1 MFVLEKTIDDVIK
14 NHTYFDNRTKIN
26 LINRVEMC
34 FSYFVNISKTY
45 LVEEY
50 IENEW
55 RDSYDLYYSKT
66 NYTKCNNLVKRIHF
80 IKESINDLKDISEEN
95 YVGYINI
102 RPIPNDEISRI
113 RFKLTKFAFEEYS
126 DEEIYCMSVNTVVNL
141 PHLSISYPSFPL
153 YSQDGM
159 VSICAHADL
168 LMITKYMYKK
178 YNFNNYKLKE
188 IIENNLISNSH
199 GRKIPSEGL
208 NILQIIAILK
218 ENNYNPI
225 STLFT
230 YGLYNKINIFKYIDS
245 FVESALP
252 VILAFDG
259 HVVLVVGYMN
269 NPKKHYI
276 IADDSRYHITK
287 SFKKNDSHFAI
298 ISQEELNKIFLE
310 QQVFVIA
317 PSFDRFYLRYQYLA
331 LMVNHLTNKLKQEYL
346 SFKELS
352 ENQIQINT
360 REFLVESSLIKQFL
374 FKCGDNS
381 FEGVMMP
388 HYVWY
393 IEIYLNEIKEENLA
407 HYLIIDAS
415 AHKRD
420 RNFSIIKDQNN
431 ISINFVNKM
440 KNKKQ
445 LYRLTKLD

>member
-14 NHTYFDNRTKIN
+14 NHTYFDNRTKVN

-188 IIENNLISNSH
+188 IIEN
-199 GRKIPSEGL
+199 KKFE
-208 NILQIIAILK
+208 
-218 ENNYNPI
+218 
-225 STLFT
+225 
-230 YGLYNKINIFKYIDS
+230 IN
-245 FVESALP
+245 
-252 VILAFDG
+252 
-259 HVVLVVGYMN
+259 
-269 NPKKHYI
+269 
-276 IADDSRYHITK
+276 
-287 SFKKNDSHFAI
+287 AI
-298 ISQEELNKIFLE
+298 IDKYALINGNWIEQDEEL
-310 QQVFVIA
+310 A
-317 PSFDRFYLRYQYLA
+317 
-331 LMVNHLTNKLKQEYL
+331 
-346 SFKELS
+346 
-352 ENQIQINT
+352 
-360 REFLVESSLIKQFL
+360 
-374 FKCGDNS
+374 
-381 FEGVMMP
+381 
-388 HYVWY
+388 
-393 IEIYLNEIKEENLA
+393 
-407 HYLIIDAS
+407 
-415 AHKRD
+415 
-420 RNFSIIKDQNN
+420 
-431 ISINFVNKM
+431 
-440 KNKKQ
+440 
-445 LYRLTKLD
+445 